1 MRVATIASVSHGAGH
16 HHVGFLG
23 FSALALI
30 AYLDGAHR
38 KDDGDDEEQHASD
51 NPRDDG
57 LVSLVLG
64 TTV

>member
-1 MRVATIASVSHGAGH
+1 MRRRT
-16 HHVGFLG
+16 FLG